1 MTTLICEVK
10 ELVVM
15 KVYCIFI
22 ISIFFHLDD
31 LIKIVTSSF
40 SKKKKKEKKIVT
52 SISRLDSQS

>member
-40 SKKKKKEKKIVT
+40 SKKKKKKILT

>member
-40 SKKKKKEKKIVT
+40 SKKKKKKIVT

>member
-15 KVYCIFI
+15 KAYCIFI

-40 SKKKKKEKKIVT
+40 SKKKKKKIVT

>member
-15 KVYCIFI
+15 KAYCIFI

-40 SKKKKKEKKIVT
+40 SKKKKK
-52 SISRLDSQS
+52 RLWLVSVD

>member
-40 SKKKKKEKKIVT
+40 SKKKKIVN

>member
-40 SKKKKKEKKIVT
+40 SKKKKK
-52 SISRLDSQS
+52 RLWLVSVD